1 VGASC
6 LVRSVSLAI
15 AGAGILCASVALL
28 LVLPR
33 LSPFELLHCPHAA
46 PAQPSKEAAV
56 CFSSVNPLY
65 PIVFL
70 LSAAGTIVIFFGA
83 FGKTF
88 IVSPVFVAGMIA
100 LEYGLSGV
108 VSGALDAERAGPI
121 DPAVFAP
128 LVAIGAAA
136 LCFQTYRRLRRRT
149 N

>member
-1 VGASC
+1 

-33 LSPFELLHCPHAA
+33 LSPFELLHCPPGA
-46 PAQPSKEAAV
+46 PAQPLQEAP

-70 LSAAGTIVIFFGA
+70 LSAAGTVVIFFGA
-83 FGKTF
+83 FGRSF
-88 IVSPVFVAGMIA
+88 IFSPVFVAGMIA

-108 VSGALDAERAGPI
+108 VSEALDAQRANPI
-121 DPAVFAP
+121 DPVVFAP
-128 LVAIGAAA
+128 LIAVGATA
-136 LCFQTYRRLRRRT
+136 LCFQTYRRVRRRT
-149 N
+149 S

>member
-1 VGASC
+1 MG
-6 LVRSVSLAI
+6 LAI

-33 LSPFELLHCPHAA
+33 LSPFELVRCLPAA
-46 PAQPSKEAAV
+46 PAQPAQA

-70 LSAAGTIVIFFGA
+70 LSVAGTVVVFFGM
-83 FGKTF
+83 FGKGF

-108 VSGALDAERAGPI
+108 VSGTLDAERAQSI
-121 DPAVFAP
+121 DPVVFAP
-128 LVAIGAAA
+128 LVAIGALA
-136 LCFQTYRRLRRRT
+136 LCFHTYRRLRGRPG
-149 N
+149 

>member
-1 VGASC
+1 
-6 LVRSVSLAI
+6 LVRSVRLAI

-33 LSPFELLHCPHAA
+33 LSPFELLHCPPVA
-46 PAQPSKEAAV
+46 PAQPSREAAG
-56 CFSSVNPLY
+56 CFSMINPLY

-70 LSAAGTIVIFFGA
+70 LSVAGTAVIFLGA
-83 FGKTF
+83 FGRSF

-108 VSGALDAERAGPI
+108 VSGALDGERAASI

-128 LVAIGAAA
+128 LVAIGALA
-136 LCFQTYRRLRRRT
+136 LGFQTYRRLRRST
-149 N
+149 S

>member
-1 VGASC
+1 
-6 LVRSVSLAI
+6 LVRSVRLAI

-33 LSPFELLHCPHAA
+33 LSPFELLHCLPPAT
-46 PAQPSKEAAV
+46 AQPFQEAP

-70 LSAAGTIVIFFGA
+70 VSVAGTVVVFFGV
-83 FGKTF
+83 FGKGF
-88 IVSPVFVAGMIA
+88 IVSPVFVVGMIA

-108 VSGALDAERAGPI
+108 VSGALDAERAEPI

-128 LVAIGAAA
+128 LVVIGALAV
-136 LCFQTYRRLRRRT
+136 CFQALRRLRTRT
-149 N
+149 G

>member
-1 VGASC
+1 MGEQSGASF

-33 LSPFELLHCPHAA
+33 LSPFELLHCPPAA
-46 PAQPSKEAAV
+46 PAQPFQAAP

-70 LSAAGTIVIFFGA
+70 LSAAGTVVIFLGVFGRS
-83 FGKTF
+83 F
-88 IVSPVFVAGMIA
+88 IVSPVFVAGVIA

-108 VSGALDAERAGPI
+108 VSGALDAQRANPI

-136 LCFQTYRRLRRRT
+136 LCFQIYRRVRR
-149 N
+149 

>member
-1 VGASC
+1 M
-6 LVRSVSLAI
+6 VRSVSLAI
-15 AGAGILCASVALL
+15 AGAVILCASVALL

-33 LSPFELLHCPHAA
+33 LSPFELLHCPLAA
-46 PAQPSKEAAV
+46 PAQPLQEAP

-70 LSAAGTIVIFFGA
+70 LSAAGTVVIFFGA
-83 FGKTF
+83 FGKSF

-108 VSGALDAERAGPI
+108 VSGTLDAERANPV
-121 DPAVFAP
+121 DPAVFTP

-136 LCFQTYRRLRRRT
+136 LCFQTYRSVRRRKS
-149 N
+149 